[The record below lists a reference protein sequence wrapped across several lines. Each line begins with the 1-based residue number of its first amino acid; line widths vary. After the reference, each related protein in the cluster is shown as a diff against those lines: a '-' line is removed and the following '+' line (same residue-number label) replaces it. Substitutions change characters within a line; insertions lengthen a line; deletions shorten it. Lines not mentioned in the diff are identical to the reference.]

1 MAAFFLEKGNE
12 MPRGKGLSDREREV
26 IYTQSTLGES
36 PEDIAQSRGLNPGT
50 VRRVIRE
57 QRKYHERE
65 REEMARSGKI
75 VKKDG
80 KGGKLMALPG
90 DGFEFTH
97 VTPDGRSHKK
107 KVSGHLSKVAEQ
119 QYDKWC
125 EELDSEFEFM
135 SRVERKLGAVA
146 EEVLEATLAPAVGQD
161 EDDVVDIEP
170 EPVPEINVRPWKE
183 VAEERQR
190 EIDELRERLADYE
203 SGDWVSA
210 SIVRNLTVERDALI
224 GRVKASEEAISNM
237 TLYDHSTPVYLIWAK
252 GEEPRA
258 YGVFEHEEQA
268 LKKVDELND
277 VASFLGNGGTFQIEE
292 VQWR

>member
-1 MAAFFLEKGNE
+1 
-12 MPRGKGLSDREREV
+12 MPRGKVLSDREKEV

-36 PEDIAQSRGLNPGT
+36 PDDIAQSWGLNPGT

-57 QRKYHERE
+57 QRKHHERE

-107 KVSGHLSKVAEQ
+107 RVSGHLSKVAEQ

-135 SRVERKLGAVA
+135 SRVERKFDAVA
-146 EEVLEATLAPAVGQD
+146 EEAVNEAVAELD
-161 EDDVVDIEP
+161 EDDVDDIEP
-170 EPVPEINVRPWKE
+170 EPVPEINVRPWKD

-237 TLYDHSTPVYLIWAK
+237 TLYDHSTPVYLIWAN
-252 GEEPRA
+252 GNEPRA
-258 YGVFEHEEQA
+258 YGIYEHEEQA
-268 LKKVDELND
+268 LRRVDELND
-277 VASFLGNGGTFQIEE
+277 VAAFLGSGGTFQIEE